1 MVSEIVLETKL
12 EKVEKSNLKK
22 TSMKSV
28 SDTDYPMDNG
38 AIFEIES
45 SKDGTTKFI
54 FNTGFHCVL
63 IPGKSNSGKNTL
75 CVSSQVGCAMGCT
88 FCLTAKM
95 GFMRNLS
102 ADEIVLQF
110 ETALNY
116 LCEKEGISISDLS
129 NGKNSKGVKYASDLI
144 TSMVYMGMGEPFNNY
159 DNVVNSISC
168 IHEKYCYSFSKI
180 TVSTSGVVPA
190 MKKFIELDWKVHLA
204 ISFHSPFQ
212 DVRDR
217 LMPFLS
223 RWKIPEL
230 VSVCNEYSSKFRDKI
245 MVEYIMIKG
254 VTDRPEDLEALLAL
268 GFVSMTNFNLIP
280 LNGTMELEGKIYY
293 CSDDETLNNFH
304 SSLRAA
310 GFKCFTRKNMGEDI
324 EAACGMLNQND

>member
-1 MVSEIVLETKL
+1 MVEVESVLETKL
-12 EKVEKSNLKK
+12 ESIEKSL
-22 TSMKSV
+22 
-28 SDTDYPMDNG
+28 
-38 AIFEIES
+38 
-45 SKDGTTKFI
+45 DGTTKFI

-63 IPGKSNSGKNTL
+63 IPGKPNSGKNTL
-75 CVSSQVGCAMGCT
+75 CVSSQVGCAMGCK

-102 ADEIVLQF
+102 CDEIILQF
-110 ETALNY
+110 KTALNY
-116 LCEKEGISISDLS
+116 LCELEGINISDLS

-159 DNVVNSISC
+159 DNVVNSISS
-168 IHEKYCYSFSKI
+168 IHNIYCYSFSKI
-180 TVSTSGVVPA
+180 TVSTSGVIPS

-212 DVRDR
+212 DVRDN

-230 VSVCNEYSSKFRDKI
+230 VEVCNLYSEKFRDKI

-254 VTDRPEDLEALLAL
+254 VTDRPCDLEALLSL
-268 GFVSMTNFNLIP
+268 GFISMTNFNLIP
-280 LNGTMELEGKIYY
+280 LNGTMEMDGKTYY
-293 CSDDETLNNFH
+293 CSDNETLDNFH
-304 SSLRAA
+304 SSLREA

>member
-1 MVSEIVLETKL
+1 MGGIEKIETILES
-12 EKVEKSNLKK
+12 VEKSL
-22 TSMKSV
+22 
-28 SDTDYPMDNG
+28 
-38 AIFEIES
+38 
-45 SKDGTTKFI
+45 DGTIKLI

-63 IPGKSNSGKNTL
+63 IPGKNNSAANSDLKNKYTL

-102 ADEIVLQF
+102 CDEVVLQF
-110 ETALNY
+110 KSALSH
-116 LCEKEGISISDLS
+116 LCNEYNIDINSLS
-129 NGKNSKGVKYASDLI
+129 NFKNSKGVCYAKELI
-144 TSMVYMGMGEPFNNY
+144 TSIVYMGMGEPFNNY
-159 DNVVNSISC
+159 DNVCDSISFL
-168 IHEKYCYSFSKI
+168 HDEFCYPFSKI

-190 MKKFIELDWKVHLA
+190 MKKFILRDWKVHLA

-212 DVRDR
+212 EVRDV

-230 VSVCNEYSSKFRDKI
+230 VEVCNLYSEKFRDKI

-254 VTDRPEDLEALLAL
+254 VTDRPEDLEKLLSL
-268 GFVSMTNFNLIP
+268 GFIKMTNFNLIP
-280 LNGTMELEGKIYY
+280 LNGSMEMNGKTYF
-293 CSDDETLNNFH
+293 CSSDETLDNFH
-304 SSLRAA
+304 SVLRGA

-324 EAACGMLNQND
+324 EAACGMLNEPENIIKK

>member
-1 MVSEIVLETKL
+1 MSGVNENSNGNKIETKL
-12 EKVEKSNLKK
+12 ETVERSL
-22 TSMKSV
+22 
-28 SDTDYPMDNG
+28 
-38 AIFEIES
+38 
-45 SKDGTTKFI
+45 DGTIKLI

-63 IPGKSNSGKNTL
+63 IPGKNNTVLNSDFKNKYTL
-75 CVSSQVGCAMGCT
+75 CVSSQVGCAMGCK

-102 ADEIVLQF
+102 CSEIVLQF
-110 ETALNY
+110 KSALDY
-116 LCEKEGISISDLS
+116 LCSEYGVDVCELS
-129 NGKNSKGVKYASDLI
+129 NFKNSKGVCYSKDII
-144 TSMVYMGMGEPFNNY
+144 TSIVYMGMGEPFNNY
-159 DNVVNSISC
+159 DNVVGSIDYL
-168 IHEKYCYSFSKI
+168 HENYCYPFSKI

-190 MKKFIELDWKVHLA
+190 MKKFILCDWKVHLA

-223 RWKIPEL
+223 RWKIDEL
-230 VSVCNEYSSKFRDKI
+230 VEVCNMYSSKFRDKI

-254 VTDRPEDLEALLAL
+254 VTDRPCDLEKLLSL
-268 GFVSMTNFNLIP
+268 GFINMTNFNLIP
-280 LNGTMELEGKIYY
+280 LNGSMEMDGKTYFS
-293 CSDDETLNNFH
+293 SDNSTIDNFH
-304 SSLRAA
+304 STLRSA

>member
-1 MVSEIVLETKL
+1 MVSENKVETKL
-12 EKVEKSNLKK
+12 DSIEKSL
-22 TSMKSV
+22 
-28 SDTDYPMDNG
+28 
-38 AIFEIES
+38 
-45 SKDGTTKFI
+45 DGTIKFI

-63 IPGKSNSGKNTL
+63 IPGKFNSGKNTL

-102 ADEIVLQF
+102 CDEIILQF
-110 ETALNY
+110 KTTLEY
-116 LCEKEGISISDLS
+116 LCEQSGIKVSDLS

-159 DNVVNSISC
+159 DSVVDSIRC
-168 IHEKYCYSFSKI
+168 IHTVYCYSFSKI
-180 TVSTSGVVPA
+180 TVSTSGVIPA

-204 ISFHSPFQ
+204 ISFHSGFQ
-212 DVRDR
+212 EVRDR

-223 RWKIPEL
+223 RWKIGEL
-230 VSVCNEYSSKFRDKI
+230 VDVCNLYSEKFRDKI

-254 VTDRPEDLEALLAL
+254 VTDRPEDLEKLLSL
-268 GFVSMTNFNLIP
+268 NFIKMTNFNLIP
-280 LNGTMELEGKIYY
+280 LNGTMELDGKTYY
-293 CSDDETLNNFH
+293 CSDDDTLDNFH
-304 SSLRAA
+304 STLRSA

-324 EAACGMLNQND
+324 EAACGMLNQEE